1 MWWSQNRIFF
11 WSTPSFSRMSGLIQ
25 SLSVTQRRIDS
36 RNTRCER
43 GNVANAVVSRRS
55 NFTNGFS

>member
-1 MWWSQNRIFF
+1 
-11 WSTPSFSRMSGLIQ
+11 MSGLIQ